1 MMQIWIITY
10 KINIALS
17 ALLKKVMMKFYR
29 YMFSFT
35 VFLTI
40 AVTLTALSSIETRN
54 LNRRSLAKT
63 NGIQETISKSAA
75 SESIS
80 DVHSRSLL
88 YRNMIR
94 MQQLRERYEGVLDLN
109 NFHQPISNQ
118 TMIYSCH
125 SRCNG
130 WGDRVRGIVSA
141 YVLALLM
148 RRRFMIDITVP
159 CRLTQ
164 ALLPNIVDWR
174 FKKSLKINRNKRKQL
189 ELQLMYQDVNS
200 ELEMLKKIE
209 SEDFITIWKPYD
221 DILITTDAY
230 FITPALSNPYTNSS
244 WLIGRLPLREAT
256 QELFFPLLFEL
267 LFKPNH
273 AIVKAVNAIIQLPYR
288 KLVCVHIRQG
298 RNPTNPLDNIFPT
311 RTNMTSTMIDF
322 IRNHIRIA
330 KQKHTRIFVTSDS
343 DQAIADVSEH
353 FPNLT
358 VTVPGKIMHIH
369 YIGRSKNQTLSTKEI
384 CDGFMKTLVEFFV
397 LGECDVSIL
406 SHSGFSSWATRRRI
420 DADGTVFVYQDHT
433 RHISQ
438 MNISYRGTKPFLN
451 RTKG

>member
-1 MMQIWIITY
+1 VVEVGIV
-10 KINIALS
+10 ALKNHHILNDS
-17 ALLKKVMMKFYR
+17 GKFTMKFQR
-29 YMFSFT
+29 YICFFKLLL
-35 VFLTI
+35 VIVAF
-40 AVTLTALSSIETRN
+40 LTALSTLAIRH
-54 LNRRSLAKT
+54 LNGRSPIII
-63 NGIQETISKSAA
+63 NGIQQTKSQPIA
-75 SESIS
+75 SERIS
-80 DVHSRSLL
+80 DAHSRSLL
-88 YRNMIR
+88 SRNMIR
-94 MQQLRERYEGVLDLN
+94 MQKLRKRYEGVLDLK
-109 NFHQPISNQ
+109 NFHQPISDK
-118 TMIYSCH
+118 TMTYSCH
-125 SRCNG
+125 WRCNG

-148 RRRFMIDITVP
+148 RRRFMIDISVP
-159 CRLTQ
+159 CQLSQ
-164 ALLPNIVDWR
+164 ALVPNIVDWT
-174 FKKSLKINRNKRKQL
+174 FKESPKINGNKRQQL
-189 ELQLMYQDVNS
+189 ELQLMYQDGS
-200 ELEMLKKIE
+200 RELDMLKKIE
-209 SEDFITIWKPYD
+209 SEDFITMWKPYD

-256 QELFFPLLFEL
+256 QERLFPLLFEL
-267 LFKPNH
+267 LFKPSH
-273 AIVKAVNAIIQLPYR
+273 ATVQAVDAIIQLPYR
-288 KLVCVHIRQG
+288 KLICVHIRQG

-311 RTNMTSTMIDF
+311 RTNITSIVIDF
-322 IRNHIRIA
+322 IRNDIPIV
-330 KQKHTRIFVTSDS
+330 KLNHTRIFVTSDS
-343 DQAIADVSEH
+343 DQAIADVSDQ

-369 YIGRSKNQTLSTKEI
+369 YVGRSKNQTLSTKEI
-384 CDGFMKTLVEFFV
+384 YDGFIKTFVEFFV

>member
-1 MMQIWIITY
+1 MQVWSITY
-10 KINIALS
+10 KIKIALS
-17 ALLKKVMMKFYR
+17 ALLKKVLMKFHR

-40 AVTLTALSSIETRN
+40 AVTLTTLSSIQTRN

-63 NGIQETISKSAA
+63 NGFQETRSKSAA

-80 DVHSRSLL
+80 NAHSRSLL
-88 YRNMIR
+88 SRNMIR
-94 MQQLRERYEGVLDLN
+94 MQQLRERYEGVLDLK
-109 NFHQPISNQ
+109 NFHQPISNK

-125 SRCNG
+125 WRCNG
-130 WGDRVRGIVSA
+130 WGDRVRGIMSA

-174 FKKSLKINRNKRKQL
+174 FKRSLKINRNNRRQL
-189 ELQLMYQDVNS
+189 EIHTMNKDVNIKRA
-200 ELEMLKKIE
+200 MRKKIE
-209 SEDFITIWKPYD
+209 SEDFITMWKPYD

-256 QELFFPLLFEL
+256 QERLFPLLFEL
-267 LFKPNH
+267 LFKPSH
-273 AIVKAVNAIIQLPYR
+273 ATVEAVDAIIQLPYR

-311 RTNMTSTMIDF
+311 RTNMTATMIDF
-322 IRNHIRIA
+322 IRNDIRIV

-369 YIGRSKNQTLSTKEI
+369 YVGRSKNQTLSTKEI
-384 CDGFMKTLVEFFV
+384 YDGFIKTFVEFFV

-406 SHSGFSSWATRRRI
+406 SRSGFSSWATKRRI
-420 DADGTVFVYQDHT
+420 DTNGTVFMYQDYT
-433 RHISQ
+433 RNISQ
-438 MNISYRGTKPFLN
+438 VDIFYRGTKMFVN
-451 RTKG
+451 RAKG